1 MGNLALINSCNQL
14 TISNIHKMSTRFRCP
29 LHNSKVVLKSIV
41 FSAGDVIVAGGEFAF
56 LALLCEI
63 HNDYI

>member
-1 MGNLALINSCNQL
+1 MGKSTEPLKTRQYVTAETL
-14 TISNIHKMSTRFRCP
+14 T

-41 FSAGDVIVAGGEFAF
+41 LSAVDVIVAGGEFAF

-63 HNDYI
+63 HNDYM